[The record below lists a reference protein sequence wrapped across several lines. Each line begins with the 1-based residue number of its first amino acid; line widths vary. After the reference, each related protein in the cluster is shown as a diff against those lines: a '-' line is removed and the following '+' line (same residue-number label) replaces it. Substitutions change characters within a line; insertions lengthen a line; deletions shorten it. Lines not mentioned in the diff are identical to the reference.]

1 MGIDYTPNV
10 NLQDLKNKQ
19 ILAIIN
25 TITVFKQN
33 AAAGPIN
40 GTDPVV
46 FATNPV
52 TSALVSI
59 DATNTSFTFN
69 RAGTYKLELN
79 AQIDV
84 PIGNTG
90 TQIDTV
96 LRKDGAPIVQS
107 RTQEY
112 IPDNKALVNSAKLV
126 YILTVQA
133 EANGYDFIIQG
144 PTDGFI
150 QGNSAI
156 LTITYLKN

>member
-1 MGIDYTPNV
+1 MGIDYRSHV
-10 NLQDLKNKQ
+10 NLEDLKNQ
-19 ILAIIN
+19 QTLAIIN
-25 TITVFKQN
+25 TITVFRQDPD
-33 AAAGPIN
+33 AGPIN

-52 TSALVSI
+52 TSSLVSI

-79 AQIDV
+79 AQINV

-90 TQIDTV
+90 TEINTV
-96 LRKDGAPIVQS
+96 LRKDGAPIEQS
-107 RTQEY
+107 RTLEY

-144 PTDGFI
+144 PTAGFI